1 MAEPR
6 KNLPDGLTTIDSM
19 KRFLICISALLVILQ
34 SAFASDGDRLRER
47 VYISTDRDVYVAGD
61 CVWMSAYCVDAA
73 TGRLSDFSRI
83 AYVEVHSTAG
93 TVQTAKVALE
103 GGRGA
108 ASLTLP
114 NTLAT
119 GNYLTDIVEFVE
131 AFGLQVHLEFIHL
144 VFDAENGFRITDIIS
159 FNVGLSQQGIV
170 DLELGIK
177 AEGALWRQ
185 EDAFLIIIASLYMM
199 RHKPTKIGHYDAI
212 IA

>member
-1 MAEPR
+1 
-6 KNLPDGLTTIDSM
+6 M

-119 GNYLTDIVEFVE
+119 GNYRLLAYTSLGASETGYNPAADGRTISVFNTFTTARTEGGVTVAGSAPE
-131 AFGLQVHLEFIHL
+131 APSRAACGSLS
-144 VFDAENGFRITDIIS
+144 IS
-159 FNVGLSQQGIV
+159 
-170 DLELGIK
+170 
-177 AEGALWRQ
+177 
-185 EDAFLIIIASLYMM
+185 
-199 RHKPTKIGHYDAI
+199 
-212 IA
+212 